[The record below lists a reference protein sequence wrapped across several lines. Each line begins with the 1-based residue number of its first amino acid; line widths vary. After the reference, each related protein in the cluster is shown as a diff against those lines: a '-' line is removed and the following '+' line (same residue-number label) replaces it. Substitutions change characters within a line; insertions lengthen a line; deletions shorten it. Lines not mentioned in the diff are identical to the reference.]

1 MDGPLSPGRESAPRT
16 DRVVC
21 HVDMDCFYAACE
33 RLREPALEGE
43 PLVVGMG
50 YEPGG
55 DVGAVAT
62 ASYEAR
68 EYGVDSAMPIS
79 EALEKLPR
87 KVDAACEDGDVDAAG
102 FYRPVDIAFYKDV
115 SAAVRTVIK
124 TAVDEADPDGTIRT
138 ISIDEAYLDV
148 SGVGWDDAAA
158 FAADLRE
165 RIHETAGVT
174 ASVGVA
180 PNMSTAKVASD
191 REKPDGL
198 VVVEPAKVAGFLA
211 PLSVE
216 ELHGVGPVTADRLS
230 EMGIETAG
238 DLATTDP
245 NELTDALGSRGRAI
259 YRHARGVDDREV
271 EPVGKPKSLS
281 SEKALSTIED
291 KVTKRELISRLA
303 AEVAERARS
312 EGALYKTIGVKVVT
326 PPFDVNTRARSLSGP
341 VDEPE
346 LVKEVALELLREFAD
361 AEVRKLG
368 VRVSNLEFAD
378 ADQVSLTGWTNAE
391 ETRSAGGKP
400 GQRRRESPGTR
411 GQTTFGD
418 FSADSS

>member
-1 MDGPLSPGRESAPRT
+1 
-16 DRVVC
+16 
-21 HVDMDCFYAACE
+21 
-33 RLREPALEGE
+33 
-43 PLVVGMG
+43 
-50 YEPGG
+50 
-55 DVGAVAT
+55 
-62 ASYEAR
+62 
-68 EYGVDSAMPIS
+68 
-79 EALEKLPR
+79 
-87 KVDAACEDGDVDAAG
+87 
-102 FYRPVDIAFYKDV
+102 
-115 SAAVRTVIK
+115 
-124 TAVDEADPDGTIRT
+124 
-138 ISIDEAYLDV
+138 
-148 SGVGWDDAAA
+148 
-158 FAADLRE
+158 
-165 RIHETAGVT
+165 
-174 ASVGVA
+174 
-180 PNMSTAKVASD
+180 
-191 REKPDGL
+191 
-198 VVVEPAKVAGFLA
+198 
-211 PLSVE
+211 
-216 ELHGVGPVTADRLS
+216 
-230 EMGIETAG
+230 MGIETAG
-238 DLATTDP
+238 DLATADP
-245 NELTDALGSRGRAI
+245 DELTEALGSRGRAI

-281 SEKALSTIED
+281 SEKALSTTED

-391 ETRSAGGKP
+391 ETGGAGGKP